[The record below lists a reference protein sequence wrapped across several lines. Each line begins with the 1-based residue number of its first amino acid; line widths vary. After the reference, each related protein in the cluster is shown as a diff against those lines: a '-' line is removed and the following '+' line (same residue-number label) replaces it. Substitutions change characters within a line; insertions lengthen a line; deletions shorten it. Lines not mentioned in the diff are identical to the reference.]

1 MGSMLC
7 SFTQRHLLERLGAKL
22 FVHDRNAFEWEWQ
35 GHRMIGGIHV
45 DDVLF
50 AVSSL
55 EIRDE
60 FMRRLKAEFQV
71 TGGEAEAAEF

>member
-1 MGSMLC
+1 
-7 SFTQRHLLERLGAKL
+7 
-22 FVHDRNAFEWEWQ
+22 
-35 GHRMIGGIHV
+35 MIGGIHV

-71 TGGEAEAAEF
+71 TGGEAEAAEFCGLVIVRDWDNHTITLKQEAFARRLMDKYGV